1 LGDIKPA
8 TPDDVTSA
16 RSSRTGR
23 VERVKSA
30 AGAYNVQNGLLVI
43 EDAELHLSIL
53 RKIAEQVGFRTTG
66 AHSVAE
72 ASELLHERAFDCIT
86 LDLSLGEDSGIEVLQ
101 LLAKIKCRAPVI
113 VISASGEEV
122 CDETVKIGNFL
133 NLNICSPI
141 PKQIHLAA
149 LRTTLT
155 KIAQDTAKQKLATAA
170 SG

>member
-1 LGDIKPA
+1 M
-8 TPDDVTSA
+8 
-16 RSSRTGR
+16 
-23 VERVKSA
+23 
-30 AGAYNVQNGLLVI
+30 QNELLVI

-66 AHSVAE
+66 VHSVAE
-72 ASELLHERAFDCIT
+72 ARELLRERTFDCIT

-133 NLNICSPI
+133 NLNVCSPI
-141 PKQIHLAA
+141 PKPIHLAA

-155 KIAQDTAKQKLATAA
+155 KIARDTAKEKLAAA
-170 SG
+170 ADG